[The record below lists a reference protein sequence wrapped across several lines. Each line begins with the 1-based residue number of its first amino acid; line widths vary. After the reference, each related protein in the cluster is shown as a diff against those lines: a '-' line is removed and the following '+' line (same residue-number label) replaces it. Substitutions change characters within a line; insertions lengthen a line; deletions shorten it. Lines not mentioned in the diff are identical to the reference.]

1 MTDKVIDEIKTLLSN
16 ASIAQK
22 DVLTTNEAVA
32 FTGLSKSYIY
42 KLTMRQEIPHYKPSG
57 KCIYFD
63 RLELEQWMKQN
74 RVSTQTELENKV
86 QTHCM
91 KGGRR

>member
-1 MTDKVIDEIKTLLSN
+1 MTDTVIDEIKTLLSN
-16 ASIAQK
+16 ACIAQK

-42 KLTMRQEIPHYKPSG
+42 KLTMRQEIPHYKPGG

-63 RLELEQWMKQN
+63 RIELEQWMKQN
-74 RVSTQTELENKV
+74 RVSTQQELEQKAQSYCRGNS
-86 QTHCM
+86 
-91 KGGRR
+91 